1 MPRLYNIETGEL
13 LGTVSEADVQ
23 KLVAKL
29 EEEHSADNDYFIDQ
43 ATVDILEEAGAS
55 SALIAMLRQA
65 VGTSEGIEVRYES

>member
-1 MPRLYNIETGEL
+1 MPRLYNIESGEL

-23 KLVAKL
+23 KLVEKL

>member
-1 MPRLYNIETGEL
+1 MPRLYSIESGEL
-13 LGTVSEADVQ
+13 LGTVSEADIQ
-23 KLVAKL
+23 KLVSTL
-29 EEEHSADNDYFIDQ
+29 EEEHSADNDYFIDS